1 MYSISQNKMEWSWS
15 GKGWEQITQGPGG
28 VREEPGFLSHGVG
41 ALGGFS
47 VEADLSCLL
56 PPQAGYP
63 APGHHLAE
71 ELQENREC
79 PEWGEVGRR
88 RQRKLFSLS
97 SLDCWV
103 WAHLLSPETFTDGSF
118 ARHFLN
124 TYLILSIVLVD
135 ETGKTPAL
143 MKLAV

>member
-79 PEWGEVGRR
+79 PSGVKWGEEGRG
-88 RQRKLFSLS
+88 S
-97 SLDCWV
+97 SLACLLWIV
-103 WAHLLSPETFTDGSF
+103 GFGPISSLLKHSLMGHLPDIF
-118 ARHFLN
+118 
-124 TYLILSIVLVD
+124 
-135 ETGKTPAL
+135 
-143 MKLAV
+143 